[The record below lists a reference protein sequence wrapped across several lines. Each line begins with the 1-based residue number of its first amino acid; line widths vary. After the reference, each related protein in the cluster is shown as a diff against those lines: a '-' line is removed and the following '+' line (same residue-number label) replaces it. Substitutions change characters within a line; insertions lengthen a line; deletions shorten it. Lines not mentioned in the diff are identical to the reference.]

1 VTGTAPA
8 PASVPKAPWLLARL
22 AQGAIALA
30 AVADVFRAMALREHR
45 LHPTDDAALSRSGLT
60 SMVFLY
66 VMTAATVLFLVWFSR
81 CRRTAQVLSPGAAA
95 GSGVWAVVAWFV
107 PVVNLWAPR
116 LLVLDVWHASSAGD
130 TDGETAGRLNDAL
143 VNAWWAAW
151 VGHAV
156 TTAGAQLGAGT
167 SLPLLAVSETLEL
180 VAAVLAIYVIQRIT
194 AALQSAALQAGSPA
208 GPLAQHA

>member
-1 VTGTAPA
+1 
-8 PASVPKAPWLLARL
+8 
-22 AQGAIALA
+22 
-30 AVADVFRAMALREHR
+30 
-45 LHPTDDAALSRSGLT
+45 
-60 SMVFLY
+60 MVFLY

-130 TDGETAGRLNDAL
+130 TDGETAKRRNDAL

-156 TTAGAQLGAGT
+156 ITAVAQF
-167 SLPLLAVSETLEL
+167 
-180 VAAVLAIYVIQRIT
+180 VLAIRVIQRIT
-194 AALQSAALQAGSPA
+194 AALRSAALQAGSPD
-208 GPLAQHA
+208 GPLAQHV